1 MQKLLPILLA
11 VTFLLASL
19 LNFPD
24 GAVAS
29 ALSMAISIVIAFFLL
44 KLTDNKD
51 YDERNFVLNIFI
63 GAIFVRILYGTVS
76 YSLDFWLYFA
86 GDAETYNEF
95 GNVLAEYFKGNILV
109 LDTSNYR
116 RFFAFS
122 GTGWG
127 MYYVVA
133 FFYFIVGKNPIAGNM
148 ACATISSAIAP
159 ILYFLAKDL
168 FNNTR
173 VAKIASIMVAFFPGF
188 INWSSFMMKDGLII
202 LLLCL
207 CVLLSTRLQK
217 TFKVSYAIFLL
228 LSLFGIVALR
238 FYIFPMIVIAIIG
251 GLLVG
256 IKADNSV
263 SSMVRRVVLI
273 LTVGLI
279 LTYVGI
285 FTVIKQDVTKYGSLE
300 SLNRA
305 RLDQS
310 SRASSGLEE
319 VDVSTT
325 EGAIAFLPLGLV
337 YLLFAPFPW
346 QITSIRAA
354 LTMPEMI
361 VWWLSIPFLIKGIL
375 YSLRHRLRTLLPVL
389 IFTLMLTIGYAIFQ
403 GNVGTAY
410 RQRTQIQVF
419 YFIFISVGWVVW
431 LEEKENNKL
440 LGKLKSL
447 RVNKAIKT

>member
-1 MQKLLPILLA
+1 
-11 VTFLLASL
+11 
-19 LNFPD
+19 
-24 GAVAS
+24 
-29 ALSMAISIVIAFFLL
+29 
-44 KLTDNKD
+44 
-51 YDERNFVLNIFI
+51 
-63 GAIFVRILYGTVS
+63 
-76 YSLDFWLYFA
+76 
-86 GDAETYNEF
+86 
-95 GNVLAEYFKGNILV
+95 
-109 LDTSNYR
+109 
-116 RFFAFS
+116 
-122 GTGWG
+122 
-127 MYYVVA
+127 
-133 FFYFIVGKNPIAGNM
+133 
-148 ACATISSAIAP
+148 
-159 ILYFLAKDL
+159 
-168 FNNTR
+168 
-173 VAKIASIMVAFFPGF
+173 
-188 INWSSFMMKDGLII
+188 
-202 LLLCL
+202 
-207 CVLLSTRLQK
+207 
-217 TFKVSYAIFLL
+217 
-228 LSLFGIVALR
+228 
-238 FYIFPMIVIAIIG
+238 MIVIAIIG